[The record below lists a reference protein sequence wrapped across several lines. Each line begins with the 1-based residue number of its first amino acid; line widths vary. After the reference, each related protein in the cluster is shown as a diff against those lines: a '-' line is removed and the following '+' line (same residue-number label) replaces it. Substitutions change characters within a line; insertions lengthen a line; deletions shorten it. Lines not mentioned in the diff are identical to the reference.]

1 MLAASIALTVET
13 LAAIIASLPNAW
25 INAIDQRCER
35 RWVVKSSL
43 LKTLALGLLLA
54 LAFGLFAACGD
65 DEDQQQQREQA
76 ASRQQQEQ
84 QDTAAAAPAG
94 QQQQQ
99 QAQPAPA
106 PLAEGP
112 LKIGFLADFSGP
124 LAEFGPAIQTGVE
137 LAIKHL
143 NDAGGVLGHPVE
155 LVTGD
160 TGLDPTQATEEARR
174 LIEVEGVHAIVG
186 PLASSI
192 TLAVTESVAAQA
204 GVAII
209 SPSATS
215 PQLTIA
221 EDNDYLFRST
231 TSDAAQGPV
240 LAQLAASQGLSNVG
254 VLFLNDPYGQGL
266 ADAFAEAWGGEAN
279 LVSIEDGQAS
289 YLSELQQ
296 AAANGAQALVA
307 IAFPQQAEV
316 FLREAL
322 EQGLFDHFL
331 FVDGTKSQDLVDAIG
346 GDFLNGMQGTAP
358 AAGPESDSLR
368 AFNEAYVAEY
378 GELSPLPF
386 IREAYDAAIAVGLA
400 AEIAG
405 SADSQA
411 IRSSLRAAAA
421 PPGDSHSAGADGIAR
436 ALDAIRSGDQID
448 YAGAATSLDWDD
460 NGDVTSGYIG
470 VWQFADGTIE
480 ELSVTAFDLS
490 GGPTVAAPAASSG
503 DDQAQAMISDEPLR
517 IGFLADFSGPL
528 AEFGPAIQ
536 TGVDLAIK
544 HINEAG
550 GVLGRPVE
558 IMIGDTALDP
568 TQATEET
575 RRLIE
580 LEGVHA
586 IVGPLASS
594 ITLAIV
600 ESVAADAGIPV
611 ISPSA
616 TSPQLT
622 IAEDNDFLFRST
634 VSDAAQGPVLAQLAA
649 DEGYANVGVIFLN
662 DPYGQGLAQAFE
674 NAWGGVAN
682 IVSIEPR
689 QATYLSELQQ
699 AADNG
704 AEALIVI
711 AFPQEA
717 EIFIRE
723 ALEQGL
729 FDQFLFVDGSKSQD
743 LVDAIGGEYLEG
755 MRGTAPAPGP
765 ESEALRAFNDAYL
778 AEYGELSPL
787 PFIPEAYD
795 AAMAIGLAAQAA
807 GSLDPAAI
815 RDALR
820 EIAAPPG
827 SAFPAGADGIADA
840 LAAISAGQ
848 DIDIVGAATSLD
860 WNENG
865 DITSGYI
872 GIWAYEGG
880 EIVEISVTA
889 FDLNE

>member
-1 MLAASIALTVET
+1 MSANLIRTFAIAL
-13 LAAIIASLPNAW
+13 LATIAL
-25 INAIDQRCER
+25 
-35 RWVVKSSL
+35 
-43 LKTLALGLLLA
+43 
-54 LAFGLFAACGD
+54 GLFAACGD
-65 DEDQQQQREQA
+65 DE
-76 ASRQQQEQ
+76 SQQQEQ
-84 QDTAAAAPAG
+84 QADA
-94 QQQQQ
+94 QQQDQQ
-99 QAQPAPA
+99 QAQSTAAATSGQAQGQEEQPAAPA
-106 PLAEGP
+106 MSDEP

-143 NDAGGVLGHPVE
+143 NDAGGVLGHDVV
-155 LVTGD
+155 LVVGD

-192 TLAVTESVAAQA
+192 TLAVAESVASPA
-204 GVAII
+204 GVPVI

-221 EDNDYLFRST
+221 EDNDFLFRST

-240 LAQLAASQGLSNVG
+240 LAQLAADQGLNNVG
-254 VLFLNDPYGQGL
+254 VIYLNDPYGQGL
-266 ADAFAEAWGGEAN
+266 ADAFAQAWGGDVN

-296 AAANGAQALVA
+296 AASNGAQALIA

-331 FVDGTKSQDLVDAIG
+331 FVDGTKSQDLIDSIG
-346 GDFLNGMQGTAP
+346 ADYLNGMQGTAP

-368 AFNEAYVAEY
+368 AFNAAYEAEY

-400 AEIAG
+400 AELAG
-405 SADSQA
+405 SVDSGALRGQ
-411 IRSSLRAAAA
+411 LRAAAA
-421 PPGDSHSAGADGIAR
+421 PPGDTYAAGADGIAE
-436 ALDAIRSGDQID
+436 ALDAIRSGDQIN

-470 VWQFADGTIE
+470 VWQYTDGAIE
-480 ELSVTAFDLS
+480 EVSLTAFDLS
-490 GGPTVAAPAASSG
+490 GGPIVATPSTSG
-503 DDQAQAMISDEPLR
+503 DDQQAEMAMSDEPLK
-517 IGFLADFSGPL
+517 IGLLADFSGPL
-528 AEFGPAIQ
+528 AEFGPVIQ
-536 TGVDLAIK
+536 TGVELAIK
-544 HINEAG
+544 HFNDAG
-550 GVLGRPVE
+550 GVLGHPVE
-558 IMIGDTALDP
+558 VVVGDTSLDP
-568 TQATEET
+568 TQATEEA

-580 LEGVHA
+580 VEGVHA

-600 ESVAADAGIPV
+600 ESVAADAGVPV

-622 IAEDNDFLFRST
+622 IAEDKDFLFRST

-649 DEGYANVGVIFLN
+649 DEGYSNVGVIFLN
-662 DPYGQGLAQAFE
+662 DPYGQGLAEAFAGSWDGE
-674 NAWGGVAN
+674 AN
-682 IVSIEPR
+682 LVSIEPR
-689 QATYLSELQQ
+689 QATYLAELQQ
-699 AADNG
+699 AADND
-704 AEALIVI
+704 AEVLIVI

-729 FDQFLFVDGSKSQD
+729 FDKFLFVDGSKSQE

-765 ESEALRAFNDAYL
+765 SSEALEEFKDSYV

-807 GSLDPAAI
+807 GSVDSAAI
-815 RDALR
+815 RDGLR

-827 SAFPAGADGIADA
+827 TSYSAGPNGIAGA
-840 LAAISAGQ
+840 LAALANGESINM
-848 DIDIVGAATSLD
+848 DGAATSLD
-860 WNENG
+860 WDEHG

-872 GIWAYEGG
+872 GVWAYQGG

-889 FDLNE
+889 FDLAN

>member
-1 MLAASIALTVET
+1 MNVSRLRILT
-13 LAAIIASLPNAW
+13 
-25 INAIDQRCER
+25 
-35 RWVVKSSL
+35 
-43 LKTLALGLLLA
+43 LGLLVA
-54 LAFGLFAACGD
+54 LAFGLLAACGD
-65 DEDQQQQREQA
+65 DEQQ
-76 ASRQQQEQ
+76 
-84 QDTAAAAPAG
+84 

-99 QAQPAPA
+99 QAAADQQQDEQQQSTAAAPA
-106 PLAEGP
+106 RQQQDQQEQAAAPTVADEP

-155 LVTGD
+155 LVVGD

-192 TLAVTESVAAQA
+192 TLAVAESVATQA
-204 GVAII
+204 GVPVI

-221 EDNDYLFRST
+221 EDSDFLFRST

-266 ADAFAEAWGGEAN
+266 ADSFFDAWGGDV
-279 LVSIEDGQAS
+279 LMISIEDGQPS

-296 AAANGAQALVA
+296 LAGEGAQALIA

-331 FVDGTKSQDLVDAIG
+331 FVDGTKSQDLIDAIG
-346 GDFLNGMQGTAP
+346 AEYLNGMQGTAP

-386 IREAYDAAIAVGLA
+386 IREAYDAAIAIGLA
-400 AEIAG
+400 AEVAG
-405 SADSQA
+405 STDSGA
-411 IRSSLRAAAA
+411 IRNSLRAAAA
-421 PPGDSHSAGADGIAR
+421 PPGESVSAGAGGIAQ
-436 ALDAIRSGDQID
+436 ALDAIRGGNEID
-448 YAGAATSLDWDD
+448 YAGAATSLDWDA

-480 ELSVTAFDLS
+480 EVSVTAFDLS
-490 GGPTVAAPAASSG
+490 GGPIVATPSAAD
-503 DDQAQAMISDEPLR
+503 DDQAMTSDEPLK
-517 IGFLADFSGPL
+517 IGLLADFSGPL
-528 AEFGPAIQ
+528 AEFGPSIQ
-536 TGVDLAIK
+536 TGVELAIK
-544 HINEAG
+544 HLNDGG
-550 GVLGRPVE
+550 GVLGHSVQLVT
-558 IMIGDTALDP
+558 GDTALDP

-580 LEGVHA
+580 VEGVHA

-594 ITLAIV
+594 ITLAVV
-600 ESVAADAGIPV
+600 ESVAADAGVLV

-649 DEGYANVGVIFLN
+649 DEGYTNVGVIFLN
-662 DPYGQGLAQAFE
+662 DPYGQGLAEAFDD
-674 NAWGGVAN
+674 AWGGEAN

-689 QATYLSELQQ
+689 QATYLAELQQ
-699 AADNG
+699 AADND
-704 AEALIVI
+704 AEVLIVI

-729 FDQFLFVDGSKSQD
+729 FDEFLFVDGSKSQD

-755 MRGTAPAPGP
+755 MKGTAPAPGP
-765 ESEALRAFNDAYL
+765 ESPALLLFNQSYI

-787 PFIPEAYD
+787 PFVAEAYD
-795 AAMAIGLAAQAA
+795 AAVAIGVAAQAA
-807 GSLDPAAI
+807 GSLEPAAI
-815 RDALR
+815 RDSLR
-820 EIAAPPG
+820 SVAGPPG
-827 SAFPAGADGIADA
+827 DLYAIGGEGVGAA
-840 LAAISAGQ
+840 LAAVAEGYGV
-848 DIDIVGAATSLD
+848 DLEGVATTLNWD
-860 WNENG
+860 ENG

-872 GIWAYEGG
+872 GVWAYQGG

-889 FDLNE
+889 FDLDE

>member
-1 MLAASIALTVET
+1 MNAHLIRALAIALLTT
-13 LAAIIASLPNAW
+13 
-25 INAIDQRCER
+25 
-35 RWVVKSSL
+35 
-43 LKTLALGLLLA
+43 

-65 DEDQQQQREQA
+65 DEEQQQQEA
-76 ASRQQQEQ
+76 VA
-84 QDTAAAAPAG
+84 

-99 QAQPAPA
+99 QVDQQEARPVERVQQEQQEQPAVA
-106 PLAEGP
+106 DEP

-143 NDAGGVLGHPVE
+143 NDAGGILGHDVV
-155 LVTGD
+155 LVVGD

-174 LIEVEGVHAIVG
+174 LIEVEGVSAIVG

-204 GVAII
+204 GVPII

-240 LAQLAASQGLSNVG
+240 LAQLAADQGLSNVG
-254 VLFLNDPYGQGL
+254 VLYLNDPYGQGL
-266 ADAFAEAWGGEAN
+266 ADAFAGAWGGDIN
-279 LVSIEDGQAS
+279 MVSIEDGQAS

-331 FVDGTKSQDLVDAIG
+331 FVDGTKSQDLIGAIG
-346 GDFLNGMQGTAP
+346 AEYLDGMQGTAP

-368 AFNEAYVAEY
+368 AFDDAYVAEY

-386 IREAYDAAIAVGLA
+386 IREAYDAAIAIGLA

-405 SADSQA
+405 STDSGA
-411 IRSSLRAAAA
+411 IRDSLRAAAA
-421 PPGDSHSAGADGIAR
+421 PPGESVSAGADGIAA
-436 ALDAIRSGDQID
+436 ALDAILNGDEID
-448 YAGAATSLDWDD
+448 YAGAATSLDWDA

-470 VWQFADGTIE
+470 VWQYTDGEIE
-480 ELSVTAFDLS
+480 EVSVTAFDLS
-490 GGPTVAAPAASSG
+490 GGPVVATPSDTSE
-503 DDQAQAMISDEPLR
+503 DFQQAEPIVADEPLK
-517 IGFLADFSGPL
+517 IGLLADFSGPL
-528 AEFGPAIQ
+528 AEFGPTIQ
-536 TGVDLAIK
+536 TGVELAIK
-544 HINEAG
+544 QLNDGG
-550 GVLGRPVE
+550 GVLGHPVQLVT
-558 IMIGDTALDP
+558 GDTALDP

-580 LEGVHA
+580 VEGVHA

-616 TSPQLT
+616 TSPQLS
-622 IAEDNDFLFRST
+622 IADDNDFLFRST

-649 DEGYANVGVIFLN
+649 DEGYTNVGVLYLN
-662 DPYGQGLAQAFE
+662 DPYGQGLADAFAA
-674 NAWGGVAN
+674 AWNGDAN

-689 QATYLSELQQ
+689 QATYLAELQQ
-699 AADNG
+699 AADND
-704 AEALIVI
+704 AEVLIVI

-717 EIFIRE
+717 EIFMRE
-723 ALEQGL
+723 ALEQGI
-729 FDQFLFVDGSKSQD
+729 FDEFLFVDGSKSQE

-755 MRGTAPAPGP
+755 MKGTAPAPGP
-765 ESEALRAFNDAYL
+765 ESPALLMFNESYI

-787 PFIPEAYD
+787 PFVAEAYD
-795 AAMAIGLAAQAA
+795 AAVAIGVAAQAA

-815 RDALR
+815 RDSFRLVAG
-820 EIAAPPG
+820 PPG
-827 SAFPAGADGIADA
+827 DPF
-840 LAAISAGQ
+840 AIGGEG
-848 DIDIVGAATSLD
+848 VGAALATVAEGWDIDLEGVATTLD

-872 GIWAYEGG
+872 GVWTYEGG
-880 EIVEISVTA
+880 QIVEISVTP
-889 FDLNE
+889 FDLAE

>member
-1 MLAASIALTVET
+1 MNRT
-13 LAAIIASLPNAW
+13 LSNILG
-25 INAIDQRCER
+25 
-35 RWVVKSSL
+35 
-43 LKTLALGLLLA
+43 LGLLAA
-54 LAFGLFAACGD
+54 LAFGLLAACGD
-65 DEDQQQQREQA
+65 DEPDQQAQQQA
-76 ASRQQQEQ
+76 VAQQQDEDQQGTTTAAPARQQQEQ
-84 QDTAAAAPAG
+84 QEQPAAPVSD
-94 QQQQQ
+94 
-99 QAQPAPA
+99 
-106 PLAEGP
+106 EP

-143 NDAGGVLGHPVE
+143 NDAGGVLGHDVV
-155 LVTGD
+155 LVVGD

-192 TLAVTESVAAQA
+192 TLAVTESVAASA
-204 GVAII
+204 GVPII

-240 LAQLAASQGLSNVG
+240 LAQLAADQGLSNVG

-266 ADAFAEAWGGEAN
+266 AEAFAGAWGGDVN

-331 FVDGTKSQDLVDAIG
+331 FVDGTKSQELIDAIG
-346 GDFLNGMQGTAP
+346 GEYLNGMQGTAP

-368 AFNEAYVAEY
+368 AFNESYVAEY
-378 GELSPLPF
+378 DELSPLPF
-386 IREAYDAAIAVGLA
+386 IREAYDAAIAIGLA

-405 SADSQA
+405 SADSDA
-411 IRSSLRAAAA
+411 IRNNLRNAAA
-421 PPGDSHSAGADGIAR
+421 PPGEAVSAGASGVAE
-436 ALDAIRSGDQID
+436 ALDAIRSGDEVNYD
-448 YAGAATSLDWDD
+448 GAATSLDWDA

-470 VWQFADGTIE
+470 VWQFSDGTIE
-480 ELSVTAFDLS
+480 EVSVTAFDLS
-490 GGPTVAAPAASSG
+490 GGPIVATPSAA
-503 DDQAQAMISDEPLR
+503 DDQAMMSEEPLT

-528 AEFGPAIQ
+528 AEFGPEILN
-536 TGVDLAIK
+536 GVVLAVQ
-544 HINEAG
+544 HLNQAG
-550 GVLGRPVE
+550 GVLGRPVA
-558 IMIGDTALDP
+558 IVTGDTALDP

-580 LEGVHA
+580 VEGVHA

-594 ITLAIV
+594 ITLAVV

-622 IAEDNDFLFRST
+622 IADDNDFLFRST

-649 DEGYANVGVIFLN
+649 DEGYSNVGVIYLN
-662 DPYGQGLAQAFE
+662 DPYGQGLAEAFE
-674 NAWGGVAN
+674 AAWGGDAN

-689 QATYLSELQQ
+689 QASYLAELQQ
-699 AADNG
+699 ASDDG
-704 AEALIVI
+704 AEVLIVI

-729 FDQFLFVDGSKSQD
+729 FDEFLFVDGSKSQE

-765 ESEALRAFNDAYL
+765 ESESLAAFNEAYI
-778 AEYGELSPL
+778 AEFGELSPL

-827 SAFPAGADGIADA
+827 AIYPAGAQGVAGA
-840 LAAISAGQ
+840 LAAIANGES
-848 DIDIVGAATSLD
+848 INVEGAATSLD
-860 WNENG
+860 WNADG

-872 GIWAYEGG
+872 GVWAYEGG
-880 EIVEISVTA
+880 AIVEISVTE

>member
-1 MLAASIALTVET
+1 MTANLLRTFAIAL
-13 LAAIIASLPNAW
+13 LATI
-25 INAIDQRCER
+25 
-35 RWVVKSSL
+35 
-43 LKTLALGLLLA
+43 ALGL
-54 LAFGLFAACGD
+54 FSACSD
-65 DEDQQQQREQA
+65 DE
-76 ASRQQQEQ
+76 SQQQEQ
-84 QDTAAAAPAG
+84 EGDA
-94 QQQQQ
+94 QQQDQQ
-99 QAQPAPA
+99 QAQSTAAAGGQAQQQQEQPSAPA
-106 PLAEGP
+106 VSDQP

-143 NDAGGVLGHPVE
+143 NDAGGVLGHDVV
-155 LVTGD
+155 LVIGD

-192 TLAVTESVAAQA
+192 TLAVAESVASPA
-204 GVAII
+204 GVPVI

-240 LAQLAASQGLSNVG
+240 LAQLAADQGLHNVG
-254 VLFLNDPYGQGL
+254 VIYLNDPYGQGL
-266 ADAFAEAWGGEAN
+266 ADAFAQAWGGDVN

-296 AAANGAQALVA
+296 AASNGAQALIA

-331 FVDGTKSQDLVDAIG
+331 FVDGTKSQDLIDSIG
-346 GDFLNGMQGTAP
+346 ADYLNGMQGTAP

-368 AFNEAYVAEY
+368 AFNAAYEAEY

-386 IREAYDAAIAVGLA
+386 IREAYDAAIAIGLA
-400 AEIAG
+400 AELAG
-405 SADSQA
+405 SVDSEAVRGQ
-411 IRSSLRAAAA
+411 LRAAAA
-421 PPGDSHSAGADGIAR
+421 PPGDTYAAGADGIAE
-436 ALDAIRSGDQID
+436 ALDAIRSGNQIN

-470 VWQFADGTIE
+470 VWQYSDGAIE
-480 ELSVTAFDLS
+480 EVSLTAFDLS
-490 GGPTVAAPAASSG
+490 GGPIVATPSASG
-503 DDQAQAMISDEPLR
+503 DDQQAEMVMSDEPLK

-528 AEFGPAIQ
+528 AEFGPSIQ
-536 TGVDLAIK
+536 TAVELAIK
-544 HINEAG
+544 HFNDAG
-550 GVLGRPVE
+550 GVLGHPVE
-558 IMIGDTALDP
+558 VVVGDTALDP
-568 TQATEET
+568 TQATEEA

-580 LEGVHA
+580 VEGVHA

-622 IAEDNDFLFRST
+622 IARDNDFLFRST

-662 DPYGQGLAQAFE
+662 DPYGQGLAEAFAGSWDGE
-674 NAWGGVAN
+674 AN

-689 QATYLSELQQ
+689 QATYLAELQQ
-699 AADNG
+699 AADND
-704 AEALIVI
+704 AEVLIVI

-729 FDQFLFVDGSKSQD
+729 FDKFLFVDGSKSQE

-765 ESEALRAFNDAYL
+765 ESEALAGFNSSYI

-795 AAMAIGLAAQAA
+795 ATMAIGLAAQAA
-807 GSLDPAAI
+807 GSVDPAAI
-815 RDALR
+815 RDGLR

-827 SAFPAGADGIADA
+827 ANYSAGPDGIAGA
-840 LAAISAGQ
+840 LAALANGESINMQ
-848 DIDIVGAATSLD
+848 GAATSLD
-860 WNENG
+860 WDDHG

-872 GIWAYEGG
+872 GVWAYQGG

-889 FDLNE
+889 FDLAN

>member
-1 MLAASIALTVET
+1 MSANLLRTVAIAL
-13 LAAIIASLPNAW
+13 LATIAL
-25 INAIDQRCER
+25 
-35 RWVVKSSL
+35 
-43 LKTLALGLLLA
+43 
-54 LAFGLFAACGD
+54 GLFAACSD
-65 DEDQQQQREQA
+65 DVPQQQGQA
-76 ASRQQQEQ
+76 ADAQQQ
-84 QDTAAAAPAG
+84 D
-94 QQQQQ
+94 QQ
-99 QAQPAPA
+99 QAQTTAAATSGQAQAQEEQPAAPA
-106 PLAEGP
+106 VSDEP

-143 NDAGGVLGHPVE
+143 NDAGGVLGQDVV
-155 LVTGD
+155 LVIGD
-160 TGLDPTQATEEARR
+160 TSLDPTQATEEARR

-192 TLAVTESVAAQA
+192 TLAVAESVATPA
-204 GVAII
+204 GVPVI

-240 LAQLAASQGLSNVG
+240 LAQLAADQGLSNVG
-254 VLFLNDPYGQGL
+254 VIYLNDPYGQGL
-266 ADAFAEAWGGEAN
+266 AEAFAQAWGGDVN

-296 AAANGAQALVA
+296 AASNGAQALVA

-331 FVDGTKSQDLVDAIG
+331 FVDGTKSQDLIDSIG
-346 GDFLNGMQGTAP
+346 ADYLNGMQGTAP

-368 AFNEAYVAEY
+368 AFNAAYEAEY

-386 IREAYDAAIAVGLA
+386 IREAYDAAIAIGLA
-400 AEIAG
+400 AELAG
-405 SADSQA
+405 SVDSEA
-411 IRSSLRAAAA
+411 IRGQLRAAAA
-421 PPGDSHSAGADGIAR
+421 PPGDTYAAGADGIAE
-436 ALDAIRSGDQID
+436 ALDAIRSGDQIN
-448 YAGAATSLDWDD
+448 YAGAATSLDWDN

-470 VWQFADGTIE
+470 VWQYSDGAIE
-480 ELSVTAFDLS
+480 EVSLTAFDLS
-490 GGPTVAAPAASSG
+490 GGPIVATPNTSG
-503 DDQAQAMISDEPLR
+503 DDQQAEMVMSDEPLK

-528 AEFGPAIQ
+528 AEFGPSIQ
-536 TGVDLAIK
+536 TGVELAIK
-544 HINEAG
+544 HLNDAG
-550 GVLGRPVE
+550 GVLGHPVE
-558 IMIGDTALDP
+558 IVVGDTALDP

-580 LEGVHA
+580 VEGVHA

-622 IAEDNDFLFRST
+622 IAADNDFLFRST

-649 DEGYANVGVIFLN
+649 DEGYGNVGVIFLN
-662 DPYGQGLAQAFE
+662 DPYGQGLAEAFAG
-674 NAWGGVAN
+674 AWDGEAN

-689 QATYLSELQQ
+689 QATYLAELQQ
-699 AADNG
+699 AADND
-704 AEALIVI
+704 AEVLIVI

-717 EIFIRE
+717 EVFIRE

-729 FDQFLFVDGSKSQD
+729 FDRFLFVDGSKSQE
-743 LVDAIGGEYLEG
+743 LVDAIGGEYLDG

-765 ESEALRAFNDAYL
+765 ESEALAGFKDSYV

-807 GSLDPAAI
+807 GSVDPAAI
-815 RDALR
+815 RDGLR

-827 SAFPAGADGIADA
+827 ASYSAGPDGVAGA
-840 LAAISAGQ
+840 LAALANGESINME
-848 DIDIVGAATSLD
+848 GAATSLD
-860 WNENG
+860 WDENG

-872 GIWAYEGG
+872 GVWAYQGG

-889 FDLNE
+889 FDLGN

>member
-1 MLAASIALTVET
+1 MTTKLLRIFAIAL
-13 LAAIIASLPNAW
+13 LS
-25 INAIDQRCER
+25 
-35 RWVVKSSL
+35 
-43 LKTLALGLLLA
+43 TLAL
-54 LAFGLFAACGD
+54 GLFAACGD
-65 DEDQQQQREQA
+65 DEL
-76 ASRQQQEQ
+76 QQQEQ
-84 QDTAAAAPAG
+84 AAGAQQDEQQSQTTAAAAARQG
-94 QQQQQ
+94 QDQQDR
-99 QAQPAPA
+99 PTTPVVSD
-106 PLAEGP
+106 EP

-143 NDAGGVLGHPVE
+143 NDAGGVLGHDVV
-155 LVTGD
+155 LVIGD

-192 TLAVTESVAAQA
+192 TLAVAESVATPA
-204 GVAII
+204 GVPVI

-240 LAQLAASQGLSNVG
+240 LAQLAADQGLSNVG
-254 VLFLNDPYGQGL
+254 VIFLNDPYGQGL
-266 ADAFAEAWGGEAN
+266 ADSFARAWGGDAN

-289 YLSELQQ
+289 YLSELQR
-296 AAANGAQALVA
+296 AAANGAQALIA

-331 FVDGTKSQDLVDAIG
+331 FVDGTKSQDLIDAIG
-346 GDFLNGMQGTAP
+346 ADYLNGMQGTAP
-358 AAGPESDSLR
+358 TAGPESDSLR

-400 AEIAG
+400 AELAG
-405 SADSQA
+405 AADSEA
-411 IRSSLRAAAA
+411 IRGQLRAAAA
-421 PPGDSHSAGADGIAR
+421 PPGDSYPAGAAGIAE
-436 ALDAIRSGDQID
+436 ALDAIRSGDQIN
-448 YAGAATSLDWDD
+448 YAGAATSLDWDG

-470 VWQFADGTIE
+470 VWQYTDGAIE
-480 ELSVTAFDLS
+480 EVSVTAFDLS
-490 GGPTVAAPAASSG
+490 GGPIVATPSTSNTSSDG
-503 DDQAQAMISDEPLR
+503 QQQAEPIMSDEPLK

-528 AEFGPAIQ
+528 AEFGPSIQ
-536 TGVDLAIK
+536 TGVELAIK
-544 HINEAG
+544 HLNDAG
-550 GVLGRPVE
+550 GVLGHPVE
-558 IMIGDTALDP
+558 IVIGDTALDP
-568 TQATEET
+568 TQATEEA

-580 LEGVHA
+580 VEGVHA

-649 DEGYANVGVIFLN
+649 DEGYTNVGVIFLN
-662 DPYGQGLAQAFE
+662 DPYGQGLAEAFE
-674 NAWGGVAN
+674 AAWKGEAN

-689 QATYLSELQQ
+689 QATYLAELQQ
-699 AADNG
+699 AADND
-704 AEALIVI
+704 AEVLIVI

-729 FDQFLFVDGSKSQD
+729 FDKFLFVDGSKSQD
-743 LVDAIGGEYLEG
+743 LVDAIGGDYLDG

-765 ESEALRAFNDAYL
+765 ESGSLRAFNEAYV

-807 GSLDPAAI
+807 GSIDPTAI
-815 RDALR
+815 KDALR

-827 SAFPAGADGIADA
+827 TAYPAGAQGVADA
-840 LAAISAGQ
+840 LAALANGDSIN
-848 DIDIVGAATSLD
+848 IEGAATSLD
-860 WNENG
+860 WDENG

-872 GIWAYEGG
+872 GVWAYEGG

-889 FDLNE
+889 FDLGN

>member
-1 MLAASIALTVET
+1 MTANLLRTFAIAL
-13 LAAIIASLPNAW
+13 LATIAL
-25 INAIDQRCER
+25 
-35 RWVVKSSL
+35 
-43 LKTLALGLLLA
+43 
-54 LAFGLFAACGD
+54 GLFAACGD
-65 DEDQQQQREQA
+65 DE
-76 ASRQQQEQ
+76 SQQQEQ
-84 QDTAAAAPAG
+84 VGEAQQQDQEQAQTTAAAAEGQA
-94 QQQQQ
+94 QQQQE
-99 QAQPAPA
+99 QPSA
-106 PLAEGP
+106 LAVSDEP

-143 NDAGGVLGHPVE
+143 NDAGGVLGQEVV
-155 LVTGD
+155 LVIGD
-160 TGLDPTQATEEARR
+160 TSLDPTQATEEARR

-192 TLAVTESVAAQA
+192 TLAVAESVATPA
-204 GVAII
+204 GVPVI

-240 LAQLAASQGLSNVG
+240 LAQLAADQGLSNVG
-254 VLFLNDPYGQGL
+254 VIYLNDPYGQGL
-266 ADAFAEAWGGEAN
+266 AEAFAQAWGGDVN

-296 AAANGAQALVA
+296 AASNGAQALVA

-331 FVDGTKSQDLVDAIG
+331 FVDGTKSQDLIDSIG
-346 GDFLNGMQGTAP
+346 ADYLNGMQGTAP

-368 AFNEAYVAEY
+368 AFNAAYEAEY

-386 IREAYDAAIAVGLA
+386 IREAYDAAIAIGLA
-400 AEIAG
+400 AELAG
-405 SADSQA
+405 SVDSEA
-411 IRSSLRAAAA
+411 IRGQLRAASA
-421 PPGDSHSAGADGIAR
+421 PPGDTYAAGADGIAE
-436 ALDAIRSGDQID
+436 ALDAIRSGDQIN

-470 VWQFADGTIE
+470 VWQYSDGAIE
-480 ELSVTAFDLS
+480 EVSLTAFDLS
-490 GGPTVAAPAASSG
+490 GGPIVATPSTSG
-503 DDQAQAMISDEPLR
+503 DHQQAEMVMSDEPLK

-528 AEFGPAIQ
+528 AEFGPGIQ

-544 HINEAG
+544 HINDAG
-550 GVLGRPVE
+550 GVLGHPVE
-558 IMIGDTALDP
+558 VVVGDTALDP
-568 TQATEET
+568 TQATEEA

-580 LEGVHA
+580 VEGVHA

-649 DEGYANVGVIFLN
+649 DQGYSNVGVIFLN
-662 DPYGQGLAQAFE
+662 DPYGQGLAEAFE
-674 NAWGGVAN
+674 GAWDGEAN

-689 QATYLSELQQ
+689 QATYLAELQQ
-699 AADNG
+699 AADND
-704 AEALIVI
+704 AEVLIVI

-729 FDQFLFVDGSKSQD
+729 FDEFLFVDGSKSQE

-765 ESEALRAFNDAYL
+765 ESPALVLFNESYI

-787 PFIPEAYD
+787 PFVVEAYD
-795 AAMAIGLAAQAA
+795 AAVAIGVAAQAA

-820 EIAAPPG
+820 TVGGPPG
-827 SAFPAGADGIADA
+827 DPYAIGGEGVGAA
-840 LAAISAGQ
+840 LAAVAQGWEV
-848 DIDIVGAATSLD
+848 DLEGAATTLD
-860 WNENG
+860 WDVNG

-872 GIWAYEGG
+872 GVWAYQGG

-889 FDLNE
+889 FDLGN

>member
-1 MLAASIALTVET
+1 MNRALKKILAFGLLAS
-13 LAAIIASLPNAW
+13 
-25 INAIDQRCER
+25 
-35 RWVVKSSL
+35 
-43 LKTLALGLLLA
+43 LALGLL
-54 LAFGLFAACGD
+54 AACGD
-65 DEDQQQQREQA
+65 DEPDPQQQQRAVAEQQQDQQGMTA
-76 ASRQQQEQ
+76 AAPSTQQQEQ
-84 QDTAAAAPAG
+84 QQDQPTAPV
-94 QQQQQ
+94 
-99 QAQPAPA
+99 
-106 PLAEGP
+106 AEGP

-143 NDAGGVLGHPVE
+143 NDAGGVLGHDVE
-155 LVTGD
+155 LVVGD

-192 TLAVTESVAAQA
+192 TLAVTESVAASA
-204 GVAII
+204 GVPII

-240 LAQLAASQGLSNVG
+240 LAQLAADQGLSNVG

-266 ADAFAEAWGGEAN
+266 AEAFAGAWGGDAN

-296 AAANGAQALVA
+296 AASNGAQALIA

-322 EQGLFDHFL
+322 EQGLFNHFL
-331 FVDGTKSQDLVDAIG
+331 FVDGTKSQDLIDAIG
-346 GDFLNGMQGTAP
+346 GDYLNGMQGTAP

-368 AFNEAYVAEY
+368 AFNEAYIAEY
-378 GELSPLPF
+378 DELSPLPF

-400 AEIAG
+400 AELAG
-405 SADSQA
+405 SVDSDA
-411 IRSSLRAAAA
+411 IRDNLRNAAA
-421 PPGDSHSAGADGIAR
+421 PPGESVSAGAEGIAA

-448 YAGAATSLDWDD
+448 YAGAATSLDWDG

-470 VWQFADGTIE
+470 VWQYADGTIE
-480 ELSVTAFDLS
+480 EVSVTAFDLS
-490 GGPTVAAPAASSG
+490 GGPMVATPSAS
-503 DDQAQAMISDEPLR
+503 DDQQSAAVVADEPLK
-517 IGFLADFSGPL
+517 IGLLADFSGPL
-528 AEFGPAIQ
+528 AEFGPSIQ
-536 TGVDLAIK
+536 TGVELAIK
-544 HINEAG
+544 QLNDGG
-550 GVLGRPVE
+550 GVLGHPVQLVT
-558 IMIGDTALDP
+558 GDTALDP

-580 LEGVHA
+580 VEGVHA

-594 ITLAIV
+594 ITLAVV
-600 ESVAADAGIPV
+600 ESVAADAGVLV

-622 IAEDNDFLFRST
+622 IADDNDFLFRST

-649 DEGYANVGVIFLN
+649 DEGYTNVGVIFLN
-662 DPYGQGLAQAFE
+662 DPYGQGLAEAFE
-674 NAWGGVAN
+674 AAWGGDAN
-682 IVSIEPR
+682 LVSIEPR
-689 QATYLSELQQ
+689 QASYLAELQQ
-699 AADNG
+699 AADND
-704 AEALIVI
+704 AEVLIVI

-729 FDQFLFVDGSKSQD
+729 FDEFLFVDGSKSQE
-743 LVDAIGGEYLEG
+743 LVDAIGGEYLDG
-755 MRGTAPAPGP
+755 MKGTAPSPGP
-765 ESEALRAFNDAYL
+765 ESPALLLFNQSYI

-787 PFIPEAYD
+787 PFVAEAYD
-795 AAMAIGLAAQAA
+795 AAVAIGVAAQAA
-807 GSLDPAAI
+807 GSLDRAAI
-815 RDALR
+815 RDSLR
-820 EIAAPPG
+820 TVAGPPG
-827 SAFPAGADGIADA
+827 DPYAIGGEGVGAA
-840 LAAISAGQ
+840 LAAVAQGWEV
-848 DIDIVGAATSLD
+848 DLEGAATTLD
-860 WNENG
+860 WDENG

-872 GIWAYEGG
+872 GVWAYQGG

>member
-1 MLAASIALTVET
+1 MTANLLRTFAIAL
-13 LAAIIASLPNAW
+13 LATI
-25 INAIDQRCER
+25 
-35 RWVVKSSL
+35 
-43 LKTLALGLLLA
+43 ALGL
-54 LAFGLFAACGD
+54 FSACSD
-65 DEDQQQQREQA
+65 DE
-76 ASRQQQEQ
+76 SQQQEQ
-84 QDTAAAAPAG
+84 EGDA
-94 QQQQQ
+94 QQQDQQ
-99 QAQPAPA
+99 QAQSTAAAGGQAQQQQEQPSAPA
-106 PLAEGP
+106 VSDQP

-143 NDAGGVLGHPVE
+143 NDAGGVLGYDVV
-155 LVTGD
+155 LVIGD

-192 TLAVTESVAAQA
+192 TLAVAESVASPA
-204 GVAII
+204 GVPVI

-240 LAQLAASQGLSNVG
+240 LAQLAADQGLHNVG
-254 VLFLNDPYGQGL
+254 VIYLNDPYGQGL
-266 ADAFAEAWGGEAN
+266 ADAFAQAWGGDVN

-296 AAANGAQALVA
+296 AASNGAQALIA

-331 FVDGTKSQDLVDAIG
+331 FVDGTKSQDLIDSIG
-346 GDFLNGMQGTAP
+346 ADYLNGMQGTAP

-368 AFNEAYVAEY
+368 AFNAAYEAEY

-386 IREAYDAAIAVGLA
+386 IREAYDAAIAIGLA
-400 AEIAG
+400 AELAG
-405 SADSQA
+405 SVDSEAVRGQ
-411 IRSSLRAAAA
+411 LRAAAA
-421 PPGDSHSAGADGIAR
+421 PPGDTYAAGADGIAE
-436 ALDAIRSGDQID
+436 ALDAIRSGNQIN

-470 VWQFADGTIE
+470 VWQYSDGAIE
-480 ELSVTAFDLS
+480 EVSLTAFDLS
-490 GGPTVAAPAASSG
+490 GGPIVATPSASG
-503 DDQAQAMISDEPLR
+503 DDQQAEMVMSDEPLK

-528 AEFGPAIQ
+528 AEFGPSIQ
-536 TGVDLAIK
+536 TAVELAIK
-544 HINEAG
+544 HFNDAG
-550 GVLGRPVE
+550 GVLGQPVE
-558 IMIGDTALDP
+558 VVVGDTALDP
-568 TQATEET
+568 TQATEEA

-580 LEGVHA
+580 VEGVHA

-622 IAEDNDFLFRST
+622 IARDNDFLFRST

-662 DPYGQGLAQAFE
+662 DPYGQGLAEAFE
-674 NAWGGVAN
+674 GAWDGDAN

-689 QATYLSELQQ
+689 QATYLAELQQ
-699 AADNG
+699 AADND
-704 AEALIVI
+704 AEVLIVI

-729 FDQFLFVDGSKSQD
+729 FDKFLFVDGSKSQE

-765 ESEALRAFNDAYL
+765 ESEALAGFNSSYI

-795 AAMAIGLAAQAA
+795 ATMAIGLAAQAA
-807 GSLDPAAI
+807 GSVDPAAI
-815 RDALR
+815 RDGLR

-827 SAFPAGADGIADA
+827 ANYSAGPDGIAGA
-840 LAAISAGQ
+840 LAALANGESINMQ
-848 DIDIVGAATSLD
+848 GAATSLD
-860 WNENG
+860 WDEHG

-872 GIWAYEGG
+872 GVWEYQGG

-889 FDLNE
+889 FDLAN

>member
-1 MLAASIALTVET
+1 MRAYL
-13 LAAIIASLPNAW
+13 
-25 INAIDQRCER
+25 R
-35 RWVVKSSL
+35 R
-43 LKTLALGLLLA
+43 TTALLLLVT

-65 DEDQQQQREQA
+65 DDE
-76 ASRQQQEQ
+76 
-84 QDTAAAAPAG
+84 

-99 QAQPAPA
+99 QAVAQQQQQADQQETRAAPAQQQDQQEQPAAPA
-106 PLAEGP
+106 VADEP

-143 NDAGGVLGHPVE
+143 NEAGGVLGHPVE
-155 LVTGD
+155 LVVGD

-174 LIEVEGVHAIVG
+174 LIEVEGVSAIVG

-204 GVAII
+204 GVSII

-215 PQLTIA
+215 PQLSIA
-221 EDNDYLFRST
+221 EDDDFLFRST

-240 LAQLAASQGLSNVG
+240 LAQLAADQGLSNVG
-254 VLFLNDPYGQGL
+254 VLYLNDPYGQGL
-266 ADAFAEAWGGEAN
+266 ADAFAGAWGGDAN

-296 AAANGAQALVA
+296 AADNGAQALVA

-331 FVDGTKSQDLVDAIG
+331 FVDGTKSQDLIDAIG
-346 GDFLNGMQGTAP
+346 GEYLNGMQGTAP

-400 AEIAG
+400 AAIAG
-405 SADSQA
+405 STDSGA
-411 IRSSLRAAAA
+411 IRDSLRAAAA
-421 PPGDSHSAGADGIAR
+421 PPGESVSAGADGIAA
-436 ALDAIRSGDQID
+436 ALDAILNGDEIN
-448 YAGAATSLDWDD
+448 YAGAATSLDWDA

-470 VWQFADGTIE
+470 VWQYTDGEIE
-480 ELSVTAFDLS
+480 EVSVTAFDLS
-490 GGPTVAAPAASSG
+490 GGPIVAMPSDTE
-503 DDQAQAMISDEPLR
+503 DDFEQSEPIIADEPLK
-517 IGFLADFSGPL
+517 IGLLADFTGPL
-528 AEFGPAIQ
+528 AEFGPTIQ
-536 TGVDLAIK
+536 TGVELAIK
-544 HINEAG
+544 QLNDGG
-550 GVLGRPVE
+550 GVLGHPVQLVT
-558 IMIGDTALDP
+558 GDTALDP

-580 LEGVHA
+580 VEGVHA

-594 ITLAIV
+594 ITLAVV
-600 ESVAADAGIPV
+600 EAVAADAGIPV

-622 IAEDNDFLFRST
+622 IAEDDDFLFRST

-649 DEGYANVGVIFLN
+649 DEGYTNVGVVYLN
-662 DPYGQGLAQAFE
+662 DPYGQGLADAFAA
-674 NAWGGVAN
+674 AWGGSAN

-689 QATYLSELQQ
+689 QATYLAELQQ
-699 AADNG
+699 AADDD
-704 AEALIVI
+704 AEVLIVI

-717 EIFIRE
+717 EIFMRE

-729 FDQFLFVDGSKSQD
+729 FDEFLFVDGSKSQE
-743 LVDAIGGEYLEG
+743 LVDAIGGEYLDG
-755 MRGTAPAPGP
+755 MKGTAPAPGP
-765 ESEALRAFNDAYL
+765 ESPALLMFNQSYID
-778 AEYGELSPL
+778 EYGELSPL
-787 PFIPEAYD
+787 PFVAEAYD
-795 AAMAIGLAAQAA
+795 ATVAIGIAAQAA

-820 EIAAPPG
+820 LVAGPPG
-827 SAFPAGADGIADA
+827 DPF
-840 LAAISAGQ
+840 AIGGEG
-848 DIDIVGAATSLD
+848 VGAALATVAEGWDIDLEGVATTLD

-872 GIWAYEGG
+872 GVWAYEGG
-880 EIVEISVTA
+880 QIVEISVTA
-889 FDLNE
+889 FDLAE

>member
-1 MLAASIALTVET
+1 MNLSF
-13 LAAIIASLPNAW
+13 
-25 INAIDQRCER
+25 
-35 RWVVKSSL
+35 
-43 LKTLALGLLLA
+43 LKLVALGLLVA
-54 LAFGLFAACGD
+54 LTFGLFAACGD
-65 DEDQQQQREQA
+65 DDEQQQQQQQPQEQA
-76 ASRQQQEQ
+76 EPQQQDQQ
-84 QDTAAAAPAG
+84 QDTAAAAPAR
-94 QQQQQ
+94 QQQDQQ
-99 QAQPAPA
+99 EQPAPA
-106 PLAEGP
+106 PIAEGP

-155 LVTGD
+155 LVIGD

-186 PLASSI
+186 PLASGI

-204 GVAII
+204 GVPIV

-240 LAQLAASQGLSNVG
+240 LAQLAADQGLSNVG

-266 ADAFAEAWGGEAN
+266 AEAFAGAWGGAVN

-289 YLSELQQ
+289 YLAELQQ

-331 FVDGTKSQDLVDAIG
+331 FVDGTKSQDLIDAIG
-346 GDFLNGMQGTAP
+346 GEYLNGMQGTAP

-368 AFNEAYVAEY
+368 AFNQAYVAEY

-386 IREAYDAAIAVGLA
+386 IREAYDAAIAIGLA
-400 AEIAG
+400 AEVAG
-405 SADSQA
+405 SADSEA
-411 IRSSLRAAAA
+411 IRGSLRAAAA
-421 PPGDSHSAGADGIAR
+421 PPGDSYSAGADGIAD
-436 ALDAIRSGDQID
+436 ALDAIRSGDQIN
-448 YAGAATSLDWDD
+448 YAGAATSLDWDA

-470 VWQFADGTIE
+470 VWQFSGGTIE
-480 ELSVTAFDLS
+480 EVSLTAFDLS
-490 GGPTVAAPAASSG
+490 GGPIVATPSTSA
-503 DDQAQAMISDEPLR
+503 DDQEMIISDEPLR

-528 AEFGPAIQ
+528 AEFGPGIQ
-536 TGVDLAIK
+536 TGVELAIK
-544 HINEAG
+544 HINDAG
-550 GVLGRPVE
+550 GVLGHPIE
-558 IMIGDTALDP
+558 IVVGDTALDP

-580 LEGVHA
+580 VEGVHA

-600 ESVAADAGIPV
+600 ESVAADAGVPV

-649 DEGYANVGVIFLN
+649 DEGYTNVGVIFLN
-662 DPYGQGLAQAFE
+662 DPYGQGLAEAFE
-674 NAWGGVAN
+674 GAWDGEAN

-689 QATYLSELQQ
+689 QATYLAELQQ
-699 AADNG
+699 AADND
-704 AEALIVI
+704 AQVLIVI

-729 FDQFLFVDGSKSQD
+729 FDEFLFVDGSKSQE

-765 ESEALRAFNDAYL
+765 ESDSLRAFNEAYI

-807 GSLDPAAI
+807 GSVDPAAI

-827 SAFPAGADGIADA
+827 TAYPAGAEGVANA
-840 LAAISAGQ
+840 LAAITAGQ
-848 DIDIVGAATSLD
+848 DIDIEGAATSLN

-872 GIWAYEGG
+872 GVWAYEGG
-880 EIVEISVTA
+880 QIVEISVTA
-889 FDLNE
+889 FDLDE

>member
-1 MLAASIALTVET
+1 MKPSV
-13 LAAIIASLPNAW
+13 
-25 INAIDQRCER
+25 
-35 RWVVKSSL
+35 
-43 LKTLALGLLLA
+43 LKTLALGLLIA
-54 LAFGLFAACGD
+54 LTFGLLAACGD
-65 DEDQQQQREQA
+65 DEE
-76 ASRQQQEQ
+76 
-84 QDTAAAAPAG
+84 
-94 QQQQQ
+94 QQQQ
-99 QAQPAPA
+99 QAQAAAEQQDDEQQGATTAAPA
-106 PLAEGP
+106 RQQQQQDQPAAPVAEEP

-143 NDAGGVLGHPVE
+143 NDAGGVLGHDVE
-155 LVTGD
+155 LVVGD
-160 TGLDPTQATEEARR
+160 TALDPTQATEEARR

-192 TLAVTESVAAQA
+192 TLAVAESVATQA
-204 GVAII
+204 GVPVI

-221 EDNDYLFRST
+221 EDSDFLFRST

-266 ADAFAEAWGGEAN
+266 ADSFFDAWGGDV
-279 LVSIEDGQAS
+279 LMISIEDGQAS

-296 AAANGAQALVA
+296 LAGEGAQALIA

-331 FVDGTKSQDLVDAIG
+331 FVDGTKSQDLIDAIG
-346 GDFLNGMQGTAP
+346 AEYLNGMQGTAP

-386 IREAYDAAIAVGLA
+386 IREAYDAAIAIGLA
-400 AEIAG
+400 AEVAG
-405 SADSQA
+405 SIDSGA
-411 IRSSLRAAAA
+411 IRNSLRAAAA
-421 PPGDSHSAGADGIAR
+421 PPGESVSAGADGIAQ
-436 ALDAIRSGDQID
+436 ALDAIRSGNEID
-448 YAGAATSLDWDD
+448 YAGAATSLDWDA

-480 ELSVTAFDLS
+480 EVSVTAFDLG
-490 GGPTVAAPAASSG
+490 GGPIVATPSASD
-503 DDQAQAMISDEPLR
+503 DDQQQSMISDEPLR
-517 IGFLADFSGPL
+517 IGLLADFSGPL
-528 AEFGPAIQ
+528 AEFGPSIQ

-544 HINEAG
+544 HLNDGG

-558 IMIGDTALDP
+558 LVIGDTALDP

-580 LEGVHA
+580 VEGVHA

-594 ITLAIV
+594 ITLAVV
-600 ESVAADAGIPV
+600 ESVAADAGILV

-649 DEGYANVGVIFLN
+649 DEGYTNVGVIFLN
-662 DPYGQGLAQAFE
+662 DPYGQGLAEAFE
-674 NAWGGVAN
+674 AAWGGEAN

-689 QATYLSELQQ
+689 QATYLAELQQ
-699 AADNG
+699 AADND

-729 FDQFLFVDGSKSQD
+729 FDEFLFVDGSKSQE
-743 LVDAIGGEYLEG
+743 LVDAIGGEYLDG
-755 MRGTAPAPGP
+755 MKGTAPAPGP
-765 ESEALRAFNDAYL
+765 ESPALLLFNQSYI

-787 PFIPEAYD
+787 PFVAEAYD
-795 AAMAIGLAAQAA
+795 AAVAIGIAAQAA
-807 GSLDPAAI
+807 GSVDPAAI
-815 RDALR
+815 RDSLR
-820 EIAAPPG
+820 TVAGPPG
-827 SAFPAGADGIADA
+827 DPYAVGGEGVGAA
-840 LAAISAGQ
+840 LAAVAEGW
-848 DIDIVGAATSLD
+848 DVDLEGAATSLD

-872 GIWAYEGG
+872 GVWAYQDGQ
-880 EIVEISVTA
+880 IVEISVTA
-889 FDLNE
+889 FELDE

>member
-1 MLAASIALTVET
+1 MNTSIV
-13 LAAIIASLPNAW
+13 
-25 INAIDQRCER
+25 
-35 RWVVKSSL
+35 
-43 LKTLALGLLLA
+43 KTLGLGLLMA
-54 LAFGLFAACGD
+54 LSFALFAACGD
-65 DEDQQQQREQA
+65 DEA
-76 ASRQQQEQ
+76 
-84 QDTAAAAPAG
+84 

-99 QAQPAPA
+99 QEQAAAQQQQDEQEQTRAAAPARQQQDQQEQPAA
-106 PLAEGP
+106 PTVAAEP

-155 LVTGD
+155 LVVGD

-204 GVAII
+204 GVPII

-266 ADAFAEAWGGEAN
+266 ADAFANAWGGEIN
-279 LVSIEDGQAS
+279 MVSIEDGQAS

-296 AAANGAQALVA
+296 AAANGAEALIA

-331 FVDGTKSQDLVDAIG
+331 FVDGTKSQDLIDAIG
-346 GDFLNGMQGTAP
+346 GDYLNGMQGTAP

-368 AFNEAYVAEY
+368 AFNAAYEAEY

-386 IREAYDAAIAVGLA
+386 IREAYDAAIAIGLA
-400 AEIAG
+400 AEVAG
-405 SADSQA
+405 ATDSEA
-411 IRSSLRAAAA
+411 IRGSLRAAAA
-421 PPGDSHSAGADGIAR
+421 PPGDSYAAGAAGIAE

-448 YAGAATSLDWDD
+448 YAGAATSLDWDA
-460 NGDVTSGYIG
+460 NGDVTSGFIG

-480 ELSVTAFDLS
+480 EVSVTAFDLS
-490 GGPTVAAPAASSG
+490 GGPIVATPSPSA
-503 DDQAQAMISDEPLR
+503 DDEQAMISDEPLK

-528 AEFGPAIQ
+528 AEFGPSIQ
-536 TGVDLAIK
+536 NGVVLAVK
-544 HINEAG
+544 HLNDAG

-558 IMIGDTALDP
+558 IVTGDTALDP

-580 LEGVHA
+580 VEGVHA

-600 ESVAADAGIPV
+600 ESVAADAGVPV

-649 DEGYANVGVIFLN
+649 DEGYTNVGVIYLN
-662 DPYGQGLAQAFE
+662 DPYGQGLAEAFE
-674 NAWGGVAN
+674 AAWGGDAN
-682 IVSIEPR
+682 LISIEPR
-689 QATYLSELQQ
+689 QATYLAELQQ
-699 AADNG
+699 AADND

-717 EIFIRE
+717 EIFMRE

-729 FDQFLFVDGSKSQD
+729 FDEFLFVDGSKSQE

-765 ESEALRAFNDAYL
+765 ESEALRAFNEAYI

-807 GSLDPAAI
+807 GSVEPAAI

-827 SAFPAGADGIADA
+827 TSYPAGADGVANA
-840 LAAISAGQ
+840 LAAIAAGE

-880 EIVEISVTA
+880 QIVEISVTA
-889 FDLNE
+889 FDLDE

>member
-1 MLAASIALTVET
+1 MTANLLRTFAIAL
-13 LAAIIASLPNAW
+13 LATI
-25 INAIDQRCER
+25 
-35 RWVVKSSL
+35 
-43 LKTLALGLLLA
+43 ALGL
-54 LAFGLFAACGD
+54 FSACSD
-65 DEDQQQQREQA
+65 DE
-76 ASRQQQEQ
+76 SQQQEQ
-84 QDTAAAAPAG
+84 EGDA
-94 QQQQQ
+94 QQQDQQ
-99 QAQPAPA
+99 QAQSTAAAGGQAQQQQEQPSAPA
-106 PLAEGP
+106 VSDQP

-143 NDAGGVLGHPVE
+143 NDAGGVLGHDVV
-155 LVTGD
+155 LVIGD

-192 TLAVTESVAAQA
+192 TLAVAESVASPA
-204 GVAII
+204 GVPVI

-240 LAQLAASQGLSNVG
+240 LAQLAADQGLHNVG
-254 VLFLNDPYGQGL
+254 VIYLNDPYGQGL
-266 ADAFAEAWGGEAN
+266 AEAFAQAWGGDAN

-296 AAANGAQALVA
+296 AASNGAQALIA

-331 FVDGTKSQDLVDAIG
+331 FVDGTKSQDLIDSIG
-346 GDFLNGMQGTAP
+346 ADYLNGMQGTAP

-368 AFNEAYVAEY
+368 AFNAAYEAEY

-386 IREAYDAAIAVGLA
+386 IREAYDAAIAIGLA
-400 AEIAG
+400 AELAG
-405 SADSQA
+405 SVDSEAVRGQ
-411 IRSSLRAAAA
+411 LRAAAA
-421 PPGDSHSAGADGIAR
+421 PPGDTYAAGADGIAE
-436 ALDAIRSGDQID
+436 ALDAIRSGNQIN

-470 VWQFADGTIE
+470 VWQYSDGAIE
-480 ELSVTAFDLS
+480 EVSLTAFDLS
-490 GGPTVAAPAASSG
+490 GGPIVATPSASG
-503 DDQAQAMISDEPLR
+503 DDQQAEMVMSDEPLK

-528 AEFGPAIQ
+528 AEFGPSIQ
-536 TGVDLAIK
+536 TAVELAIK
-544 HINEAG
+544 HFNDAG
-550 GVLGRPVE
+550 GVLGHPVE
-558 IMIGDTALDP
+558 VVVGDTALDP
-568 TQATEET
+568 TQATEEA

-580 LEGVHA
+580 VEGVHA

-622 IAEDNDFLFRST
+622 IARDNDFLFRST

-662 DPYGQGLAQAFE
+662 DPYGQGLAEAFAGSWDGE
-674 NAWGGVAN
+674 AN

-689 QATYLSELQQ
+689 QATYLAELQQ
-699 AADNG
+699 AADND
-704 AEALIVI
+704 AEVLIVI

-729 FDQFLFVDGSKSQD
+729 FDKFLFVDGSKSQE

-765 ESEALRAFNDAYL
+765 ESEALAGFNSSYI

-795 AAMAIGLAAQAA
+795 ATMAIGLAAQAA
-807 GSLDPAAI
+807 GSVDPAAI
-815 RDALR
+815 RDGLR

-827 SAFPAGADGIADA
+827 ANYSAGPDGIAGA
-840 LAAISAGQ
+840 LAALANGESINVQ
-848 DIDIVGAATSLD
+848 GAATSLD
-860 WNENG
+860 WDEHG

-872 GIWAYEGG
+872 GVWAYQGG

-889 FDLNE
+889 FDLAN

>member
-1 MLAASIALTVET
+1 MSRTLTNI
-13 LAAIIASLPNAW
+13 LS
-25 INAIDQRCER
+25 
-35 RWVVKSSL
+35 
-43 LKTLALGLLLA
+43 LGLLAA
-54 LAFGLFAACGD
+54 LAFGLLAACGD
-65 DEDQQQQREQA
+65 DDPDQQQQQQAVAEPQQDEQQGTTTA
-76 ASRQQQEQ
+76 APARQQQEQ
-84 QDTAAAAPAG
+84 Q
-94 QQQQQ
+94 
-99 QAQPAPA
+99 QAQPAA
-106 PLAEGP
+106 PVSDEP

-124 LAEFGPAIQTGVE
+124 LAEFGPAIQTGVD

-155 LVTGD
+155 LVVGD
-160 TGLDPTQATEEARR
+160 TGLDPTRATEEARR

-192 TLAVTESVAAQA
+192 TLAVTESVAASA
-204 GVAII
+204 GVPII

-240 LAQLAASQGLSNVG
+240 LAQLAADQGLSNVG

-266 ADAFAEAWGGEAN
+266 AEAFASAWGGNVN

-289 YLSELQQ
+289 YVAELQQ
-296 AAANGAQALVA
+296 AAANGAQALIA

-331 FVDGTKSQDLVDAIG
+331 FVDGTKSQELIDAIG
-346 GDFLNGMQGTAP
+346 GEYLNGMQGTAP
-358 AAGPESDSLR
+358 AAGPESDSLL
-368 AFNEAYVAEY
+368 AFNEAYIAEY

-386 IREAYDAAIAVGLA
+386 IREAYDAAIAIGLA
-400 AEIAG
+400 AELAG
-405 SADSQA
+405 SADSDA
-411 IRSSLRAAAA
+411 IRDNLRNAAA
-421 PPGDSHSAGADGIAR
+421 PPGESVSAGAGGIAD
-436 ALDAIRSGDQID
+436 ALDAIRSGDQIN
-448 YAGAATSLDWDD
+448 YGGAATSLDWDA

-470 VWQFADGTIE
+470 VWQFSDGTIE
-480 ELSVTAFDLS
+480 EVSVTAFDLS
-490 GGPTVAAPAASSG
+490 GGPIVATPSAS
-503 DDQAQAMISDEPLR
+503 DDEQAMMSDEPLK

-528 AEFGPAIQ
+528 AEFGPSIQ
-536 TGVDLAIK
+536 TGVELAIK
-544 HINEAG
+544 HINDAG
-550 GVLGRPVE
+550 GVLGHPVE
-558 IMIGDTALDP
+558 IVTGDTALDP

-580 LEGVHA
+580 VEGVHA

-649 DEGYANVGVIFLN
+649 DEGYSNVGVIYLN
-662 DPYGQGLAQAFE
+662 DPYGQGLAEAFE
-674 NAWGGVAN
+674 AAWTGDAN
-682 IVSIEPR
+682 VVSIEPR
-689 QATYLSELQQ
+689 QATYLAELQQ
-699 AADNG
+699 AADDG
-704 AEALIVI
+704 AEVLIVI
-711 AFPQEA
+711 AFPQEG

-729 FDQFLFVDGSKSQD
+729 FDEFLFVDGSKSQE
-743 LVDAIGGEYLEG
+743 LVDAIGGDYLEG

-765 ESEALRAFNDAYL
+765 ESESLVAFKEAYI
-778 AEYGELSPL
+778 AEFGELSPL

-820 EIAAPPG
+820 EVAAPPG
-827 SAFPAGADGIADA
+827 DMYSAGAQGIAGA
-840 LAAISAGQ
+840 LAAIANGERINIQ
-848 DIDIVGAATSLD
+848 GAATSLD
-860 WNENG
+860 WNEHG

-872 GIWAYEGG
+872 GVWAYEGG
-880 EIVEISVTA
+880 QIVEISVTE

>member
-1 MLAASIALTVET
+1 MTANLLRTFAIAL
-13 LAAIIASLPNAW
+13 LATI
-25 INAIDQRCER
+25 
-35 RWVVKSSL
+35 
-43 LKTLALGLLLA
+43 ALGL
-54 LAFGLFAACGD
+54 FSACSD
-65 DEDQQQQREQA
+65 DE
-76 ASRQQQEQ
+76 SQQQEQ
-84 QDTAAAAPAG
+84 EGDA
-94 QQQQQ
+94 QQQDQQ
-99 QAQPAPA
+99 QAQSTAAAGGQAQQQQEQPSAPA
-106 PLAEGP
+106 VSDQP

-143 NDAGGVLGHPVE
+143 NDAGGVLGHDVV
-155 LVTGD
+155 LVIGD

-192 TLAVTESVAAQA
+192 TLAVAESVASPA
-204 GVAII
+204 GVPVI

-221 EDNDYLFRST
+221 EDDDYLFRST

-240 LAQLAASQGLSNVG
+240 LAQLAADQGLSNVG
-254 VLFLNDPYGQGL
+254 VIYLNDPYGQGL
-266 ADAFAEAWGGEAN
+266 ADAFAQAWGGDVN

-296 AAANGAQALVA
+296 AASNGAQALIA

-331 FVDGTKSQDLVDAIG
+331 FVDGTKSQDLIDSIG
-346 GDFLNGMQGTAP
+346 ADYLNGMQGTAP

-368 AFNEAYVAEY
+368 AFNAAYEAEY

-386 IREAYDAAIAVGLA
+386 IREAYDAAIAIGLA
-400 AEIAG
+400 AELAG
-405 SADSQA
+405 SVDSEAVRGQ
-411 IRSSLRAAAA
+411 LRAAAA
-421 PPGDSHSAGADGIAR
+421 PPGDTYAAGADGIAE
-436 ALDAIRSGDQID
+436 ALDAIRSGNQIN

-470 VWQFADGTIE
+470 VWQYSDGAIE
-480 ELSVTAFDLS
+480 EVSLTAFDLS
-490 GGPTVAAPAASSG
+490 GGPIVATPSASG
-503 DDQAQAMISDEPLR
+503 DDQQAEMVMSDEPLK

-528 AEFGPAIQ
+528 AEFGPSIQ
-536 TGVDLAIK
+536 TAVELAIK
-544 HINEAG
+544 HFNDAG
-550 GVLGRPVE
+550 GVLGHPVE
-558 IMIGDTALDP
+558 VVVGDTALDP
-568 TQATEET
+568 TQATEEA

-580 LEGVHA
+580 VEGVHA

-622 IAEDNDFLFRST
+622 IARDNDFLFRST

-662 DPYGQGLAQAFE
+662 DPYGQGLAEAFE
-674 NAWGGVAN
+674 GAWDGDAN

-689 QATYLSELQQ
+689 QATYLAELQQ
-699 AADNG
+699 AADND
-704 AEALIVI
+704 AEVLIVI

-729 FDQFLFVDGSKSQD
+729 FDKFLFVDGSKSQE

-765 ESEALRAFNDAYL
+765 ESEALAGFNSSYI

-795 AAMAIGLAAQAA
+795 ATMAIGLAAQAA
-807 GSLDPAAI
+807 GSVDPAAI
-815 RDALR
+815 RDGLR

-827 SAFPAGADGIADA
+827 ANYSAGPDGIAGA
-840 LAAISAGQ
+840 LAALANGESINMQ
-848 DIDIVGAATSLD
+848 GAATSLD
-860 WNENG
+860 WDENG

-872 GIWAYEGG
+872 GVWAYQGG

-889 FDLNE
+889 FDLAN

>member
-1 MLAASIALTVET
+1 MNISRLRILTV
-13 LAAIIASLPNAW
+13 
-25 INAIDQRCER
+25 
-35 RWVVKSSL
+35 
-43 LKTLALGLLLA
+43 GLLVA

-65 DEDQQQQREQA
+65 DDEQ
-76 ASRQQQEQ
+76 
-84 QDTAAAAPAG
+84 

-99 QAQPAPA
+99 QAAAEQQQDDQQQTRAAAPAQQQQDQQEQPAAPA
-106 PLAEGP
+106 VAAEP

-143 NDAGGVLGHPVE
+143 NDAGGVLGHDVE
-155 LVTGD
+155 LVVGD

-192 TLAVTESVAAQA
+192 TLAVAESV
-204 GVAII
+204 GSPSGIPII

-266 ADAFAEAWGGEAN
+266 AEAFANAWGGEIN
-279 LVSIEDGQAS
+279 MVSIEDGQAS

-296 AAANGAQALVA
+296 AAANGAEALIA

-322 EQGLFDHFL
+322 EQGLFNHFL
-331 FVDGTKSQDLVDAIG
+331 FVDGTKSQDLIDAIG
-346 GDFLNGMQGTAP
+346 AEYLDGMQGTAP

-386 IREAYDAAIAVGLA
+386 IREAYDAAIAIGLA
-400 AEIAG
+400 AEVAG
-405 SADSQA
+405 STDSEA
-411 IRSSLRAAAA
+411 IRDSLRAAAA
-421 PPGDSHSAGADGIAR
+421 PPGDAYAAGAAGIAG
-436 ALDAIRSGDQID
+436 ALEAIRGGEQID

-470 VWQFADGTIE
+470 VWQYAEGTIE
-480 ELSVTAFDLS
+480 EVSVTAFDLG
-490 GGPTVAAPAASSG
+490 GGPIAATPRASD
-503 DDQAQAMISDEPLR
+503 DDQQAMISDEPLK
-517 IGFLADFSGPL
+517 IGLLADFSGPL
-528 AEFGPAIQ
+528 AEFGPSIQ
-536 TGVDLAIK
+536 TGVELAIK
-544 HINEAG
+544 HLNDGG

-558 IMIGDTALDP
+558 LVTGDTALDP

-580 LEGVHA
+580 VEGVHA

-594 ITLAIV
+594 ITLAVV
-600 ESVAADAGIPV
+600 ESVAADAGVLV

-649 DEGYANVGVIFLN
+649 DEGYTNVGVIFLN
-662 DPYGQGLAQAFE
+662 DPYGQGLAEAFDD
-674 NAWGGVAN
+674 AWGGEAN

-704 AEALIVI
+704 AEVLIVI

-729 FDQFLFVDGSKSQD
+729 FDEFLFVDGSKSQD
-743 LVDAIGGEYLEG
+743 LVDAIGGEYLEN
-755 MRGTAPAPGP
+755 MKGTAPAPGP
-765 ESEALRAFNDAYL
+765 ESPALIVFNQSYI

-787 PFIPEAYD
+787 PFVAEAYD
-795 AAMAIGLAAQAA
+795 AAVAIGVAAQAA
-807 GSLDPAAI
+807 GSLDRSAI
-815 RDALR
+815 RDSLR
-820 EIAAPPG
+820 SVAGPPG
-827 SAFPAGADGIADA
+827 DAYAIGGEGVGAA
-840 LAAISAGQ
+840 LAAVADGW
-848 DIDIVGAATSLD
+848 DVDLEGAATTLD

-872 GIWAYEGG
+872 GVWAYQGG

-889 FDLNE
+889 FDLDE